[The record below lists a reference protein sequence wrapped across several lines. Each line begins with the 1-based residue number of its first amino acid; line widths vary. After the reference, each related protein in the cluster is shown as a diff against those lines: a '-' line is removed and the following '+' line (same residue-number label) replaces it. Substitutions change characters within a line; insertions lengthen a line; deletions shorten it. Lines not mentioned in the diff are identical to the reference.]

1 MRLGLYWLYATR
13 SLLRGGQRTVLAIF
27 CVAVGV
33 MAIVALQL
41 VGLSINQALVSNI
54 VEANGGDLRVNAGV
68 SSLRPRDLS
77 FFNQL
82 KQRGSITDYATSFDV
97 GGTVTLPSGD
107 EQTLNLVAIS
117 SNFPLV
123 GQASFIVPSQN
134 LTMQQIVQGNNVAV
148 SMHVFQTLNAHIG
161 STYNIKTTDGRL
173 VPITVAA
180 EFQEGGAFQG
190 PQIVIA
196 QNTLAAIP
204 GANGSLLPVQYSTVY
219 ATVPTTNLKL
229 TQARI
234 SQNFPTV
241 TLITAQD
248 LLQRRQSQVDQ
259 IRLFLRIVGLLALF
273 IGGIGIINTMQVLL
287 RRRQVEIA
295 MLKTT
300 GYRQVDLYG
309 LFGLEAAL
317 LGVLGGIVGT
327 IAGIGASYLVRTIV
341 EHAFPLHLPIVL
353 DMTTIGSGFVIGLST
368 ALIFGL
374 LPIVQASQIRPLAV
388 LRDSSEAT
396 AASSRL
402 TTVVLLL
409 LLSVLF
415 VALASSILGSVT
427 TAIIAVYG
435 GAIVIFVL
443 ALGLGLLVLAISKLP
458 VYERPQARILLWI
471 LAALGSIVLA
481 AGAFGLLGLLGTVI
495 NRYATHHGNGTLG
508 VYALAVFGGLGIV
521 LLGGSVVFFFATV
534 VDGAIM
540 FTPRSWKTPVMLAY
554 RNMGRQRVRTTTT
567 LTALFVGVFAIG
579 LVLVLG
585 QGIKDTINSTLST
598 LFTRNVFIAAS
609 PKQKSVIQAQL
620 AQQKGVDASKTVV
633 NVVVRQVYPL
643 FIQGQDLNTVVKRI
657 GTQGK
662 GKGNS
667 RDVVNKLANIEGY
680 ILKDGGNN
688 IPVVTLHSGRNL
700 RASDASTNNV
710 LVNSS
715 LQNIPLHLIVG
726 DTVIEQSS
734 DGTVTKVLTIVG
746 FYDNADPTKNPTFA
760 SILADEQVAT
770 QLGGASTLEIY
781 SLKVDPNQLPSF
793 KRHINQAVP
802 GALVFSVVD
811 IDAIINQVL
820 DNLIIM
826 LTTVASLAMIA
837 GLIIIANAVALS
849 MLERQREIGIL
860 KSVGYTSG
868 SVLAT
873 VLVENGLVGLLG
885 SLVAMLLVAGSITV
899 LSKFVFQVQ
908 IDVGPWLIALIVAT
922 TSVITMLVAMLVA
935 WNATRVRPLEVLRYE

>member
-1 MRLGLYWLYATR
+1 MRLGLYWAYATR

-41 VGLSINQALVSNI
+41 VGLSINQALVGNI

-68 SSLRPRDLS
+68 SPLRKRDLP
-77 FFNQL
+77 FFDQL
-82 KQRGSITDYATSFDV
+82 KQRKSIMDYATSYNA
-97 GGTVTLPSGD
+97 GGTITLPSGD
-107 EQTLNLVAIS
+107 EQTFNIVAVS

-123 GQASFIVPSQN
+123 GQANIIAPSQN
-134 LTMQQIVQGNNVAV
+134 LTIQQVVHGNNVAV
-148 SMHVFQTLNAHIG
+148 SMHIFQVLNAHIG
-161 STYNIKTTDGRL
+161 STYSVKASDGRL
-173 VPITVAA
+173 IPVTIAA

-190 PQIVIA
+190 PQIIIA
-196 QNTLAAIP
+196 QDALAAIP
-204 GANGSLLPVQYSTVY
+204 GTNGSLLPAQYSTVY
-219 ATVPTTNLKL
+219 TTVPDANIKSVRA
-229 TQARI
+229 QI

-317 LGVLGGIVGT
+317 LGILGGIFGT
-327 IAGIGASYLVRTIV
+327 IIGIGASYLVRTVV
-341 EHAFPLHLPIVL
+341 EHAFTLHLPIVL
-353 DMTTIGSGFVIGLST
+353 DTTTIVSGFVIGLST
-368 ALIFGL
+368 AVIFGL

-388 LRDSSEAT
+388 LRDSGEAT
-396 AASSRL
+396 GAGSRV
-402 TTVVLLL
+402 TTSVLLV

-435 GAIVIFVL
+435 GAIVIFML

-458 VYERPQARILLWI
+458 VYEKPQPRILLWI
-471 LAALGSIVLA
+471 LAALGAIVLA
-481 AGAFGLLGLLGTVI
+481 AIAFGLLGLLGTVV
-495 NRYATHHGNGTLG
+495 NRYATHLGNNTLG
-508 VYALAVFGGLGIV
+508 VYALAVFGGLGLV
-521 LLGGSVVFFFATV
+521 LLGGSLVFFFATL
-534 VDGAIM
+534 VDGVVM
-540 FTPRSWKTPVMLAY
+540 FTPRSWKTPLMLAY
-554 RNMGRQRVRTTTT
+554 RNMGRQRLRTTTT

-585 QGIKDTINSTLST
+585 QGIKDTINSTLDT

-609 PKQKSVIQAQL
+609 PKQKDVINAQL
-620 AQQKGVDASKTVV
+620 AQQKGLDANKTLV

-643 FIQGQDLNTVVKRI
+643 FIQGQDLNTVLKRV
-657 GTQGK
+657 GPK
-662 GKGNS
+662 SKGNP
-667 RDVVNKLANIEGY
+667 REAVNRLASIEGY
-680 ILKDGGNN
+680 ALKDGGTNM
-688 IPVVTLHSGRNL
+688 PVITLHSGRNL
-700 RASDASTNNV
+700 RASDAGTNNI

-715 LQNIPLHLIVG
+715 LQNAPLHLNVG
-726 DTVIEQSS
+726 DMIIEQSA
-734 DGTVTKVLTIVG
+734 DGAVTKVLTIVG
-746 FYDNADPTKNPTFA
+746 FYDDSDPTKNPTFA
-760 SILADEQVAT
+760 SILGDEKVAT
-770 QLGGASTLEIY
+770 QLGGASTLEVY

-793 KRHINQAVP
+793 KRHINKTVP
-802 GALVFSVVD
+802 NALVFSVVD

-820 DNLIIM
+820 DNLIIL

-837 GLIIIANAVALS
+837 GLIIIANAVALA

-860 KSVGYTSG
+860 KSVGYTSR

-873 VLVENGLVGLLG
+873 VLIENGLVGLLG

-908 IDVGPWLIALIVAT
+908 IGVGPWLIALIVAV
-922 TSVITMLVAMLVA
+922 TSLVTMLVALLVS